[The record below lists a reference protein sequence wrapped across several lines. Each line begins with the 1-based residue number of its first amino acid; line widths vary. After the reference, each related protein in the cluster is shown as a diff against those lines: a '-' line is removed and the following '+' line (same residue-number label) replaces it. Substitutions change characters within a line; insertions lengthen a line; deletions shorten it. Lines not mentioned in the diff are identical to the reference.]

1 VADTDLPPPCVL
13 LANLEPVALVGM
25 TDVLTGGGIDVVVG
39 NGQAPD
45 IVDRVRRVRP
55 DALLLDRGSVFALQ
69 IGRQAQ
75 QAVPGTKVILWPRD
89 EGEMEVLDSADSAPR
104 RVAVSPSR
112 ALLNEL
118 RPTQGA

>member
-1 VADTDLPPPCVL
+1 VL

-25 TDVLTGGGIDVVVG
+25 TDVLTGGGVDVLVG
-39 NGQAPD
+39 NGPAPD
-45 IVDRVRRVRP
+45 IVERVRRVKP
-55 DALLLDRGSVFALQ
+55 DALLLDRGSRFAMQ

-75 QAVPGTKVILWPRD
+75 EAVPGTKVILWPRD
-89 EGEMEVLDSADSAPR
+89 ETEMEVLDPACSEPR

-118 RPTQGA
+118 RMNEGA

>member
-1 VADTDLPPPCVL
+1 MADTDQPPCVL

-39 NGQAPD
+39 NGPAPD

-55 DALLLDRGSVFALQ
+55 DALLLDRSSVFALQ

-89 EGEMEVLDSADSAPR
+89 EGEMEILDSADSAPR
-104 RVAVSPSR
+104 RVAMSPSR

>member
-1 VADTDLPPPCVL
+1 MAETDLRPPCVL

-25 TDVLTGGGIDVVVG
+25 TDVLTGGGVDVVVG

-45 IVDRVRRVRP
+45 IVDRVRRVKP
-55 DALLLDRGSVFALQ
+55 DALLLDRGSLFALQ

-75 QAVPGTKVILWPRD
+75 EAVPGTKVILWPRD
-89 EGEMEVLDSADSAPR
+89 ESEMEILDSAGSAPR
-104 RVAVSPSR
+104 TVAVSPSR

-118 RPTQGA
+118 RPNQGA